1 MFLWVLRLSKVLV
14 IDVELGLGSFL
25 EEITLI
31 SELRDDI
38 AHEAVL
44 HE

>member
-31 SELRDDI
+31 SELSDDI